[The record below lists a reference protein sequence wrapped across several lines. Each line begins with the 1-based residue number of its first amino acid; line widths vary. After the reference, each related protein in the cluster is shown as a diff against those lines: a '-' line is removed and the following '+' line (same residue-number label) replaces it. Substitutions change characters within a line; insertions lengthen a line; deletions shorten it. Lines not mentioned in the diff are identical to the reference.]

1 MDYKGTEG
9 TRPYAGAGAY
19 YAEYRDR
26 VSIESI
32 ALLARRLGWSTGDR
46 VLDLGAGPGQLSLL
60 IAPLV
65 TEVVAIEPEPDML
78 AEGKKTGAGGRHR
91 EREIR
96 GREFGRLASTAD
108 VAGPFPRGLD
118 GTVVSLDA

>member
-1 MDYKGTEG
+1 MDRPEDKADQEANYVMIYRGTEG
-9 TRPYAGAGAY
+9 TRPYAGSGWY

-26 VSIESI
+26 VSAESI
-32 ALLARRLGWSTGDR
+32 AILAEQLGWSTGDR

-78 AEGKKTGAGGRHR
+78 TEGEKRAQAAG
-91 EREIR
+91 IANVK
-96 GREFGRLASTAD
+96 F
-108 VAGPFPRGLD
+108 VAGSSD
-118 GTVVSLDA
+118 D